1 MTNFTDFKVNIAVA
15 VERLANSYNIKL
27 ASLTWCANY
36 FSTTVAE
43 TKHHTQRVGELQF
56 ITPTGP
62 EELTHQA
69 LSPKQRGY
77 RVSIHGQA

>member
-1 MTNFTDFKVNIAVA
+1 MTNFTDFKVKIAVV

-43 TKHHTQRVGELQF
+43 TKHHTQRVGELRF
-56 ITPTGP
+56 ITEAGP
-62 EELTHQA
+62 EELILQA
-69 LSPKQRGY
+69 LSLEQSGY
-77 RVSIHGQA
+77 KVFIDRL